1 VLSGKTEDLRQDISP
16 RANRKLVI
24 LQRLERHEMKAEYG
38 RATLGEEGRE
48 ENGKVRARKGCTGSA
63 LIK

>member
-1 VLSGKTEDLRQDISP
+1 MLSDKTEDLRQNVSP
-16 RANRKLVI
+16 RANRKHVI
-24 LQRLERHEMKAEYG
+24 LQRLERQEVKAEYE